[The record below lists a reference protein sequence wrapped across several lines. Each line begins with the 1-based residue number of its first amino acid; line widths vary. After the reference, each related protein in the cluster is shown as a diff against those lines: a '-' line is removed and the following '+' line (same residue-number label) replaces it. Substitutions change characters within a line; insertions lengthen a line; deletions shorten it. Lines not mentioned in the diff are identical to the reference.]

1 MFVTRGTKYQFIM
14 SFHPDSGRIPSDFFG
29 QINLALED
37 LIPTCVPRNLTESAE
52 SGGFRKMR
60 PVRNRKKFG
69 MHNLAL
75 EMTSNVTHHSYDCK
89 PCSPNSGVDF

>member
-1 MFVTRGTKYQFIM
+1 MFVTRGTKYQFICP
-14 SFHPDSGRIPSDFFG
+14 SLRIPASFPSDFG

-37 LIPTCVPRNLTESAE
+37 LIPTCAPRNLTESAE
-52 SGGFRKMR
+52 SGGFRKVR

-75 EMTSNVTHHSYDCK
+75 EMTSNVTHHSYGCK